1 MGRFLP
7 SLLTAPL
14 FIFAA
19 FSHSTTYDL
28 NSYSV
33 GPGATN
39 SASSTTY
46 HLQGTVGEQANG
58 TTTGSTLT
66 GNNGSVQTEQ
76 LNVPVAPTLSNGSGT
91 YYNQLNCIINTS
103 GEPTDATYAIAV
115 QSSADGFAS
124 TSYVQASG
132 ALGGSQ
138 VYRSYSAWNSGS
150 GFAITGLISSTTYH
164 VEVAAQQGMFTNTKY
179 GPNASIAT
187 VSPTITFSVSPNSAS
202 LGTVLPN
209 TITTSSNLSFTYAT
223 NGANGGDVYVI
234 GQYTGFHSASNSYTV
249 PAFSGNLTGTSQ
261 GFGIQA
267 TNPGQSSGGPLSTV
281 APFTGSGNV
290 VGAESTSL
298 QQIFASSFAITGGTA
313 NANVQVKPAASAP
326 TASDYTEVL
335 TFMAAASF

>member
-7 SLLTAPL
+7 ALLLAPM

-19 FSHSTTYDL
+19 FSSSATYDL

-39 SASSTTY
+39 SAASSTY

-58 TTTGSTLT
+58 TATGSTKT
-66 GNNGSVQTEQ
+66 GNNGSIQTEQ

-91 YYNQLNCIINTS
+91 YYNQLNCVINTS
-103 GEPTDATYAIAV
+103 GEPTDATYAVAV
-115 QSSADGFAS
+115 QSSADGYAS
-124 TSYVQASG
+124 TTYVQASG
-132 ALGGSQ
+132 ALGSSQ

-150 GFAITGLISSTTYH
+150 GFLITALIPSTTYH

-179 GPNASIAT
+179 GPNASLAT

-209 TITTSSNLSFTYAT
+209 TITTSSNLAFTYAT
-223 NGANGGDVYVI
+223 NAASGGDIYVI
-234 GQYTGFHSASNSYTV
+234 GQHTGFHSTVDNYTV
-249 PAFSGNLTGTSQ
+249 PAYNGDLTGTSQ

-267 TNPGQSSGGPLSTV
+267 SSASQSSGGPLTTV
-281 APFTGSGNV
+281 APFAGSGNV

-298 QQIFASSFAITGGTA
+298 QQIFASSFAVAGGTG

-326 TASDYTEVL
+326 TASDYTEVF